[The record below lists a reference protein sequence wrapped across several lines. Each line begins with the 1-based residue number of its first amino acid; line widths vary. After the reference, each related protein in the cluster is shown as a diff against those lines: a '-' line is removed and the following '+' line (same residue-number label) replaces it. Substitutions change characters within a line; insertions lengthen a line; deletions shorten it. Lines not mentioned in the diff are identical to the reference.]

1 VSASLYSFY
10 RGPIAPIALVA
21 WGTNAR
27 GVRRGVIF
35 EADER
40 YSQSGAIERLKCAV
54 TGVVRA

>member
-1 VSASLYSFY
+1 MSNLYAFY
-10 RGPIAPIALVA
+10 RGPVVPIALVA
-21 WGTNAR
+21 WGTDSR

-40 YSQSGAIERLKCAV
+40 YSHPEARERLGCAV